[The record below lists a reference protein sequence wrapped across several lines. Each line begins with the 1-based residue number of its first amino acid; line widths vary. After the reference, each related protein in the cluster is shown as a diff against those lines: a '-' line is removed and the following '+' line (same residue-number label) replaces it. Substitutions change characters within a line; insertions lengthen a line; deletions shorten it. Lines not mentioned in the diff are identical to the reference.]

1 MRARTLFTPLR
12 ALGADERGSAVVE
25 FAIVAPVMAMVLLAG
40 FDIGHTLYM
49 RGVLQGIVQKT
60 ARDST
65 LESGTESQQQ
75 ETLDNRVKAQVSA
88 LANNATITI
97 TRRYY
102 RTFTQAAA
110 AKAETWTDTNGN
122 GTCDGP
128 SGGTPGEPY
137 EDANNNGHWDKDGA
151 DAGQGG
157 AKDAVLYTVMV
168 SYPRF
173 FPIYNFVGGSHTTTI
188 SGSTVLKNQP
198 YGDQGSYGAATVRNC
213 P

>member
-1 MRARTLFTPLR
+1 MRAVRLPAPLR
-12 ALGADERGSAVVE
+12 RLGDDEHGSTVVE
-25 FAIVAPVMAMVLLAG
+25 FAIVAPVMAMVLLGA

-65 LESGTESQQQ
+65 LESGTVTAQQDK
-75 ETLDNRVKAQVSA
+75 LDKRVQAQVSA
-88 LANNATITI
+88 LANNADIVI

-102 RTFTQAAA
+102 RTFSQAAA

-137 EDANNNGHWDKDGA
+137 DDANNNGHWDKDGA
-151 DAGQGG
+151 DGGQGG
-157 AKDAVLYTVMV
+157 AKDTVLYTVKV

-173 FPIYNFVGGSHTTTI
+173 FPLYNFIGGSHTTTI
-188 SGSTVLKNQP
+188 TGTTVLKNQP
-198 YGDQGSYGAATVRNC
+198 YGDQGSYGAPVARNC